1 MYKIGDDE
9 DTYLQGSAFSSGYSF
24 RFTGSHKDEAGD
36 RVNWLNARIRGKSII
51 HVGCCDHLP
60 IIEKKRTRGYWLH
73 EHLVKNATHCVG
85 VDTDAEGVRFLVE
98 ELQQENIYCADL
110 LRDEIPQIDARSWD
124 YLFLGEVLE
133 HIDNP
138 VAFLQQL
145 REKYS
150 GRIGELIVTVPNAF
164 KYKNVRNALKGRE
177 RINSDHRY
185 WFTPYTLAKVISC
198 AGCRPREFTF
208 VTSYPIEDRIPIGWF
223 KRLFLN
229 RYPAFRETLVM
240 TATL

>member
-1 MYKIGDDE
+1 MYNIRDVD
-9 DTYLQGSAFSSGYSF
+9 DTYLHGSAFSSGYSF
-24 RFTGSHKDEAGD
+24 RFTGTHKNEASD
-36 RVNWLNARIRGKSII
+36 RINWLKARIRGRSVV

-73 EHLVKNATHCVG
+73 EHLVKNATHCIG
-85 VDTDAEGVRFLVE
+85 VDTDVEGVRFLVE
-98 ELQQENIYCADL
+98 ELKQENIYCADL
-110 LRDEIPQIDARSWD
+110 LQDEIPQIDTRTWD

-138 VAFLQQL
+138 VAFLQQS

-150 GRIGELIVTVPNAF
+150 GRIRELIVTVPNAF
-164 KYKNVRNALKGRE
+164 KYKNIRNALKHRE

-198 AGCRPREFTF
+198 AGCKPREFTF
-208 VTSYPIEDRIPIGWF
+208 VTSYPVEHVAPTGWL
-223 KRLFLN
+223 KKLFLG